1 MVAIAPLLMAGAA
14 QGYGQ
19 AQNQIVN
26 DHNDVAKD
34 EMREQLRQEYENERF
49 DRSLKA
55 NKETALLNA
64 EVERAKYERNRNDK
78 LQDEEVKH
86 EREMKKH
93 GLLESGRN
101 SRNASSNAARLKAA
115 EMRGSGIN
123 DTGMSTKELQKQIES
138 NNKRIFDLKKE
149 LNNSPF
155 AANDPNKSSL
165 YQSEIA
171 RLESD
176 NREKMNML
184 GIEPKMPEQSQS
196 PQTQVIR
203 NEKTGKL
210 ELVTK

>member
-1 MVAIAPLLMAGAA
+1 MVATVPLLFAGAA

-34 EMREQLRQEYENERF
+34 AMREQLRQEYENERF
-49 DRSLKA
+49 DRSVKA
-55 NKETALLNA
+55 NKESALLNA
-64 EVERAKYERNRNDK
+64 EFENRKYERNRGDK

-86 EREMKKH
+86 ERDMKKQ

-115 EMRGSGIN
+115 EMRGGGADGSGK
-123 DTGMSTKELQKQIES
+123 SAKELQKDIES

-165 YQSEIA
+165 YQSEIT
-171 RLESD
+171 RLETD
-176 NREKMNML
+176 NRQKMNML
-184 GIEPKMPEQSQS
+184 GIESKAPEQNES
-196 PQTQVIR
+196 PRTQVIR